1 MINISLPQLRI
12 PNLAILL
19 GEDRITI
26 ARELNI
32 DTETDDE
39 IIDEI
44 EEDRECK

>member
-1 MINISLPQLRI
+1 MINISLPQMNI
-12 PNLAILL
+12 SNLAILL

-32 DTETDDE
+32 DNETEDE

-44 EEDRECK
+44 EEDNQCK

>member
-1 MINISLPQLRI
+1 MINISLPQMNI
-12 PNLAILL
+12 SNLAILL

-32 DTETDDE
+32 DNETEDE

-44 EEDRECK
+44 EEDK